1 MVKESSIKTRRS
13 RPLKADLHL
22 HTAED
27 PLDRVRYTAKELISK
42 AADEGFDIISITNH
56 NRMTFNQDLSSYARD
71 KGILLIPGVEMTIRR
86 RHVLVLNPPPHKTCS
101 DFLSL
106 SRLCRSETLIV
117 APHPYFPGT
126 YSLNGYLLKHLNLF
140 DALEY
145 CHFYSPMINFNQR
158 ALEVCQSF
166 GFPLVGNSDA
176 HFLSQ
181 LGTTYSLI
189 YAEKNLESIF
199 AAIRGNRVEVVTRP
213 LRTLEMGSIANR
225 FLRMK
230 LRAKIAKRLARPH
243 PSSRKPKAI

>member
-1 MVKESSIKTRRS
+1 MK
-13 RPLKADLHL
+13 
-22 HTAED
+22 
-27 PLDRVRYTAKELISK
+27 Y
-42 AADEGFDIISITNH
+42 
-56 NRMTFNQDLSSYARD
+56 
-71 KGILLIPGVEMTIRR
+71 
-86 RHVLVLNPPPHKTCS
+86 
-101 DFLSL
+101 
-106 SRLCRSETLIV
+106 
-117 APHPYFPGT
+117 
-126 YSLNGYLLKHLNLF
+126 LNLF

-199 AAIRGNRVEVVTRP
+199 TAIRRNKVEVVSRP

-230 LRAKIAKRLARPH
+230 LRAKIAKRLAKPY
-243 PSSRKPKAI
+243 PSLRKSKVI